1 MASRKNQRKVDS
13 SHQSEGDLT
22 DWAEALQSVV
32 EPTDVVPEGFYTI
45 SELAAKLNMSLS
57 TVRRKVYQMKE
68 DGTVEMRKFR
78 RQGPVKIYPANH
90 FKILE

>member
-1 MASRKNQRKVDS
+1 VDS
-13 SHQSEGDLT
+13 SHQPEGDLT
-22 DWAEALQSVV
+22 DWAKALQSVV
-32 EPTDVVPEGFYTI
+32 EPTDLIPEGFYTI
-45 SELAAKLNMSLS
+45 SELGEQLQMSLS

-68 DGTVEMRKFR
+68 EGKVEMRKFR

>member
-1 MASRKNQRKVDS
+1 MASRKDKREVDTPNEP
-13 SHQSEGDLT
+13 EGDLT

-45 SELAAKLNMSLS
+45 SELGEKLQMSIS
-57 TVRRKVYQMKE
+57 TVRRKVYQMKK

>member
-1 MASRKNQRKVDS
+1 MASRRNKRKVDS
-13 SHQSEGDLT
+13 YHKPEGDLT

-32 EPTDVVPEGFYTI
+32 EPTDKVPEGFYTI
-45 SELAAKLNMSLS
+45 SELGEKLQMSIS
-57 TVRRKVYQMKE
+57 TVRRKVYQMKK